1 MSNSSEQK
9 AISSSSISPSLSLAF
24 SLSTAL
30 QVERER
36 DVLDQREEVVG
47 LVMEGGGEGGW
58 KNGVGA
64 VCFCSAKKRGRG
76 RREGE
81 RGSCS

>member
-1 MSNSSEQK
+1 MPNSSEQK
-9 AISSSSISPSLSLAF
+9 AVSSSSISPSLSCVL
-24 SLSTAL
+24 SLDRTSG
-30 QVERER
+30 RER

-47 LVMEGGGEGGW
+47 LVIEGGGEGGW

-76 RREGE
+76 WREGE